1 MIKTGN
7 AINLER
13 TKYELRKFFRNML
26 FYLLLL
32 YRIGKFISALS
43 KNKKKFSLLCYVKRQ
58 KTILLKLLDVH
69 ILGAPYSFDYFICEN
84 FRGFSGEYEQGYT
97 KTY

>member
-32 YRIGKFISALS
+32 YRIGKFISYLS
-43 KNKKKFSLLCYVKRQ
+43 ENMLSLVCSVM
-58 KTILLKLLDVH
+58 
-69 ILGAPYSFDYFICEN
+69 
-84 FRGFSGEYEQGYT
+84 
-97 KTY
+97 